1 MISMNRAKLLTSP
14 HLLEELLAKLRA
26 QGLMPSSL
34 RLIGLL
40 GVGNNA
46 TVFSATID
54 GVHHVL
60 KVYASKARMKVELKQ
75 LRKIT
80 SPETELFV
88 FEDEMEDFDFSFFII
103 EMPQGH
109 QLKSAD
115 LSPARSQSLAD
126 QLVWL
131 HRVRFKQ
138 QVSVTTLK
146 RRLQQCRLALDQI
159 EELGLERAN
168 YRKILNDLKHL
179 LVTNAEAF
187 RVQKSRIHGDLWWPN
202 VVATPDDVYM
212 IDWDEVRRA
221 DAAED
226 IAKLRIHLW
235 FSKNAFP
242 SRDFFWSAPNH
253 GSRIRTLM
261 RHITATHEAEFGDDL
276 ILRLRFYLPLYG
288 LHEIAKLAIGGSIT
302 EQILRPSLYKLLA
315 EDVATLAENPLAA
328 VVDLRGTQYYSLLKR
343 SRFERLDGLSGP
355 KH

>member
-1 MISMNRAKLLTSP
+1 MISMNRAKLLTSS
-14 HLLEELLAKLRA
+14 HLLEELLVKLRA

-60 KVYASKARMKVELKQ
+60 KVYASKSRMNIELKH

-80 SPETELFV
+80 SPDTQLFI
-88 FEDEMEDFDFSFFII
+88 FKDEMDSFNFNFFII
-103 EMPQGH
+103 EMPQGW

-115 LSPARSQSLAD
+115 LTPARSQSLAD

-146 RRLQQCRLALDQI
+146 RRLQQCRVALDQI
-159 EELGLERAN
+159 EELGLDRVK
-168 YRKILNDLKHL
+168 YRKILNDLRHL
-179 LVTNAEAF
+179 LIENAESF

-202 VVATPDDVYM
+202 IVATSDDVYM

-242 SRDFFWSAPNH
+242 SRDFFWSAADH
-253 GSRIRTLM
+253 GTKVATLM
-261 RHITATHEAEFGDDL
+261 RHITTTHQLAFDDNVL
-276 ILRLRFYLPLYG
+276 LRLRFYLPLYG

-302 EQILRPSLYKLLA
+302 EPILRSSLYTLLA
-315 EDVATLAENPLAA
+315 EDIARLADNPLAA
-328 VVDLRGTQYYSLLKR
+328 VVNLRGSEYYGLIKR
-343 SRFERLDGLSGP
+343 SRLERLDGL
-355 KH
+355 